1 MDQRESDGIGQT
13 MTKEEGEAEAV
24 RRWRMLPL
32 HDRAT
37 CEDAEAYA
45 ERLVRELDF
54 FTVTDRKRLIAAW
67 LMRDMF
73 RMREQ
78 FAADS
83 PKSAAA

>member
-1 MDQRESDGIGQT
+1 MSERESDGSGQP
-13 MTKEEGEAEAV
+13 MTKAEGEAEAV

-45 ERLVRELDF
+45 VRLNLELDF
-54 FTVTDRKRLIAAW
+54 PTVTDRKRLIAAW

-73 RMREQ
+73 KLREQ
-78 FAADS
+78 TAAEALN
-83 PKSAAA
+83 SAAA